1 MLLACNGTPTRM
13 CHYFESYAFPSLS
26 TSNCKPLEMDT
37 PWNDPVHQYGL
48 VGRSKVEVVV
58 VDGGRASKKKE
69 SINLKLKTTIR
80 NQHNKFSIHD
90 WCGAVVHE
98 DTSSVYLWM
107 WMPLSPMDQS
117 KNCMWDQVTIFDTCA
132 HAELVGILF
141 RDVLRFRDFSRKKV
155 MDWCPACETARCFTN
170 WNRPDLEASSKRQ
183 ITEVLTNHVME
194 D

>member
-1 MLLACNGTPTRM
+1 MEHQRECAITLKAMRFPHCQLPTANLWKWTRLGM
-13 CHYFESYAFPSLS
+13 IQFTNMASLDVPKWKWWWW
-26 TSNCKPLEMDT
+26 T
-37 PWNDPVHQYGL
+37 
-48 VGRSKVEVVV
+48 
-58 VDGGRASKKKE
+58 VDVRPKKKE

>member
-13 CHYFESYAFPSLS
+13 CQYLESYAFPSLS

-37 PWNDPVHQYGL
+37 PWNDPVHQCGL

-90 WCGAVVHE
+90 
-98 DTSSVYLWM
+98 
-107 WMPLSPMDQS
+107 
-117 KNCMWDQVTIFDTCA
+117 
-132 HAELVGILF
+132 
-141 RDVLRFRDFSRKKV
+141 
-155 MDWCPACETARCFTN
+155 
-170 WNRPDLEASSKRQ
+170 
-183 ITEVLTNHVME
+183 
-194 D
+194 